1 VANNGLEA
9 LEKVRKVSKTDGT
22 SSGQQFDCVI
32 MDLEMPGMSLFV
44 VTEIKLINSNGRSNS
59 GETYPRRRKGRITG
73 KQPSHSPKYVKSQN
87 HSDEANQTAGN
98 ARQGQ
103 IDEAKAAGM
112 DDVVIKPYRLDD
124 LLQKIENMVRIRA
137 SRNTSA
143 VELVETPGEIVMG
156 E

>member
-1 VANNGLEA
+1 
-9 LEKVRKVSKTDGT
+9 
-22 SSGQQFDCVI
+22 
-32 MDLEMPGMSLFV
+32 M
-44 VTEIKLINSNGRSNS
+44 EIKLKNSNGRSNS
-59 GETYPRRRKGRITG
+59 GETYPRRRKGRIASE
-73 KQPSHSPKYVKSQN
+73 QPSYSPKYVTSQQ
-87 HSDEANQTAGN
+87 HTDEANSPAGN

>member
-1 VANNGLEA
+1 MRCLVCLSA
-9 LEKVRKVSKTDGT
+9 
-22 SSGQQFDCVI
+22 
-32 MDLEMPGMSLFV
+32 
-44 VTEIKLINSNGRSNS
+44 VTEIKLINSNGRSDS
-59 GETYPRRRKGRITG
+59 RETHPRRRKGRIAS
-73 KQPSHSPKYVKSQN
+73 KQPSHSPKYVNFLN
-87 HSDEANQTAGN
+87 HTDEANQTAGN

>member
-1 VANNGLEA
+1 
-9 LEKVRKVSKTDGT
+9 
-22 SSGQQFDCVI
+22 
-32 MDLEMPGMSLFV
+32 
-44 VTEIKLINSNGRSNS
+44 
-59 GETYPRRRKGRITG
+59 
-73 KQPSHSPKYVKSQN
+73 
-87 HSDEANQTAGN
+87 
-98 ARQGQ
+98 
-103 IDEAKAAGM
+103 M